1 MTKVRLI
8 VRSVSMPSR
17 LAIFRSCSQARMVR
31 PSGVLVTSQ
40 VKMPR
45 MVTVITTMAICIHD
59 SRTAKPPWSM
69 IWMPPGMIASIGLT
83 RAPWLT
89 WTKFCSVI
97 DMPMALISGREAE

>member
-1 MTKVRLI
+1 MKPATAARAAPITNVRLI

-45 MVTVITTMAICIHD
+45 MVTVITTMASCIQD
-59 SRTAKPPWSM
+59 SATVKFPLV
-69 IWMPPGMIASIGLT
+69 INGMPPGMMALIGFT

-89 WTKFCSVI
+89 
-97 DMPMALISGREAE
+97 